1 MSKQSK
7 LQPRNLAILA
17 LLLAMEIILS
27 RFFSIQLPIIRVTF
41 AFIPISAAGILFGP
55 LPAALVA
62 GLGDF
67 MGAILFPAGAYFPGY
82 TVTAFLTGLVYGLFL
97 HRKVVTVW
105 RVACAV
111 GLIAVVLN
119 LFVNT
124 IWIQMTTGK
133 AYLALLPT
141 RIIKSVVMAPFQIVV
156 IRLLASR
163 LQGLEKH
170 LFPGTAG

>member
-1 MSKQSK
+1 MP
-7 LQPRNLAILA
+7 LFP
-17 LLLAMEIILS
+17 
-27 RFFSIQLPIIRVTF
+27 
-41 AFIPISAAGILFGP
+41 SAAGILFGP
-55 LPAALVA
+55 VFAALVA

-67 MGAILFPAGAYFPGY
+67 MGQLLVGAYFPGY

-97 HRKVVTVW
+97 HRRVVTVW

-111 GLIAVVLN
+111 GIIAVVLN

-141 RIIKSVVMAPFQIVV
+141 RIVKSVIMAPFQIVV
-156 IRLLASR
+156 IRLLAGR
-163 LQGLEKH
+163 LQGLEKY
-170 LFPGTAG
+170 LFPRTAG